1 MKAVRIVLVL
11 WVLFAILWEIA
22 PRIVQ
27 TIRTW
32 WSNVDPFLVGFIT
45 VMAIVIIFK
54 IISNIGYR
62 KMITSGD
69 YAKKYPQN
77 KTQSGY
83 SCNRCGSRSIRNW
96 GVDGATDTNRVF
108 ICNHCNAHLYR
119 N

>member
-32 WSNVDPFLVGFIT
+32 WSNIDPFLIGFIT

-77 KTQSGY
+77 KTKHSQG
-83 SCNRCGSRSIRNW
+83 IH
-96 GVDGATDTNRVF
+96 VIGAVQGAYETGE
-108 ICNHCNAHLYR
+108 
-119 N
+119 